1 MSRFLLAGTALATL
15 FLAAAVPAASAHVV
29 ADPGL
34 AQPGSYFRTALRVG
48 HGCDG
53 QATTAIRVQFPAGIV
68 SASPQA
74 KTGWQIAIERRKLEK
89 PVAGA
94 HGKMTDSEIGAISWS
109 RGILPADQ
117 FDDFGLVMVIPQT
130 PGAKLWLPVEQ
141 TCTDSTV
148 HWDQIPAAGQSP
160 HALPHP
166 AALIQVADS
175 SGTPMQMQMDH
186 AQMDHSKMDHG
197 SMDHSKMDM
206 GAMKMD
212 SGMSKDAAAAAL
224 AKPAATVGDIAIA
237 APFARATP
245 VKVGGAFMLLK
256 NGGKAD
262 DKLVKAASP
271 VAEHV
276 EIHEHVMEGGAMR
289 MRPVDGVS
297 VPAGGTAELQPGGYH
312 VMLIGLKHPLKEGDH
327 FPLTL
332 TFEKAGT
339 VTIQVPVLKPGA
351 TSAMPMGK

>member
-1 MSRFLLAGTALATL
+1 MSRFLLAGSALAAL
-15 FLAAAVPAASAHVV
+15 FITAAIPTARAHVV
-29 ADPGL
+29 ADPAQ

-53 QATTAIRVQFPAGIV
+53 QATTAIRVRFPAGIV

-74 KTGWQIAIERRKLEK
+74 KTGWQIGIERRKLER

-94 HGKMTDSEIGAISWS
+94 HGKMTDSEVSAVSWS
-109 RGILPADQ
+109 HGILPADQ
-117 FDDFGLVMVIPQT
+117 FDDFGLVVVIPQT

-141 TCTDSTV
+141 TCTESTV
-148 HWDQIPAAGQSP
+148 NWDQIPAEGQSP
-160 HALPHP
+160 HALAHP

-175 SGTPMQMQMDH
+175 SGAPMQMPMDH
-186 AQMDHSKMDHG
+186 SQMDHSKMDHG
-197 SMDHSKMDM
+197 AMTM
-206 GAMKMD
+206 GGTDK
-212 SGMSKDAAAAAL
+212 GAAAAAM
-224 AKPAATVGDIAIA
+224 AKPVASIGDIAIA

-256 NGGKAD
+256 NSGKAD
-262 DKLVKAASP
+262 DKLIKAASP

-289 MRPVDGVS
+289 MRPVDGVP
-297 VPAGGTAELQPGGYH
+297 VPAGQMAELQPGGYH
-312 VMLIGLKHPLKEGDH
+312 VMLIGLKQPLKEGGH

-339 VTIQVPVLKPGA
+339 VTIEVPILKPGA
-351 TSAMPMGK
+351 TSAMPMGKP

>member
-1 MSRFLLAGTALATL
+1 MTRAFLAGTALATL
-15 FLAAAVPAASAHVV
+15 FATAAIPAASPSAWAHIV
-29 ADPGL
+29 ADPAL

-53 QATTAIRVQFPAGIV
+53 QPTTAIRVRFPAGIV
-68 SASPQA
+68 SATPQA
-74 KTGWQIAIERRKLEK
+74 KTGWQIGIERRKLEK

-94 HGKMTDSEIGAISWS
+94 HGKMTDSEIAAISWS
-109 RGILPADQ
+109 RGSLPGDQ
-117 FDDFGLVMVIPQT
+117 FDEFGLVVMIPQT

-141 TCTDSTV
+141 TCTESTV
-148 HWDQIPAAGQSP
+148 NWDQIPAAGQSP

-175 SGTPMQMQMDH
+175 SGMPMQM
-186 AQMDHSKMDHG
+186 AMDHSQ
-197 SMDHSKMDM
+197 MDHSKMDM
-206 GAMKMD
+206 GG
-212 SGMSKDAAAAAL
+212 GMNKDAAAAAL
-224 AKPAATVGDIAIA
+224 AKPVASVGDIAIA

-256 NGGKAD
+256 NSGKAD

-276 EIHEHVMEGGAMR
+276 ELHEHVMEGNAMR
-289 MRPVDGVS
+289 MRPVDGVPL
-297 VPAGGTAELQPGGYH
+297 PAGGTAELQPGGYH